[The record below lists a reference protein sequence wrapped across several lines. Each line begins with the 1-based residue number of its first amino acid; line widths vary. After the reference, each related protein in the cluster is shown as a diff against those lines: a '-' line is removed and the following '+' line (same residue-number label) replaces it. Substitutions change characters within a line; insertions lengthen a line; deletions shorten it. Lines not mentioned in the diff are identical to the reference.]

1 MATIAENLDRIV
13 GAKEAIK
20 GAIINK
26 GVQVPSDA
34 KIDEYST
41 YIGQIQGGGGG
52 IDANI
57 FNLIISGENPT
68 YIDTLDL
75 SALNFESI
83 GDNKF
88 SNLQD
93 VVKIILPNTCKRL
106 STRALANNY
115 YLTEIVMDGVE
126 YMGYGVFENTPI
138 STFVLP
144 DGLETCDTSTF
155 ANSNAEYI
163 VFPAGFLNGTYCLN
177 EAHKLNKIKFLGLK
191 APQFDDFDWA
201 WSNIGDEVSG
211 EHTIIVPVDGVGY
224 DTEDFP
230 PYKYLV
236 NQKGW
241 SLIME

>member
-1 MATIAENLDRIV
+1 MTIAENLDRIV

-34 KIDEYST
+34 KIDEYHAFVE
-41 YIGQIQGGGGG
+41 QIQGGGGG
-52 IDANI
+52 IDNNI
-57 FNLIISGENPT
+57 VNLVISGENPT
-68 YIDTLDL
+68 YIDTIDL
-75 SALNFESI
+75 SALNFATVGFAKLGSI
-83 GDNKF
+83 
-88 SNLQD
+88 QD
-93 VVKIILPNTCKRL
+93 VVKIILPDTCKKL
-106 STRALANNY
+106 DTSAFANNY
-115 YLTEIVMDGVE
+115 SLTEIVMDGVQ
-126 YMGYGVFENTPI
+126 YMGYGIFAYTPI

-177 EAHKLNKIKFLGLK
+177 ESHKLRTIKFLGLK

-201 WSNIGDEVSG
+201 WSSVGDEVSG

-224 DTEDFP
+224 DTDDFP

-241 SLIME
+241 SFVRE